1 MRTELK
7 VNGEPVQA
15 EIEPRVTLADLLR
28 DVLGLTGTKVGCDTA
43 QCGSCVVQFNGSS
56 VRSCAVLAVQAAG
69 SDVVTIEGLNQ
80 NGELNELQA
89 ALREAHGTQCGFCTP
104 GMVMSLTDLLRTN
117 PNPGE
122 QEIRSWLAGNL
133 CRCTGYHSAVRAVLQ
148 LVAGSA
154 DPAEQEMAR

>member
-28 DVLGLTGTKVGCDTA
+28 DVVGLTGTKVGCDTA

-69 SDVVTIEGLNQ
+69 SDVVTIEGLNED
-80 NGELNELQA
+80 GKLNELQA

-104 GMVMSLTDLLRTN
+104 GMVMSLVDLLRTN

-133 CRCTGYHSAVRAVLQ
+133 CRCTGYHSVVRAVLQ

-154 DPAEQEMAR
+154 NPAEQEMAR